1 MAEIGEC
8 AGEAERLKMGLGTRG
23 RRSQAPNLAHWQRRP
38 KTDRDEGVSRLAL
51 LTPSLLWAKAAWLSP
66 FLRTQ
71 RHGPSGALSLVS
83 GGLMFAAFNIDGSI
97 RISLFGA
104 STLALAAMFAALFW
118 PKRGVR

>member
-1 MAEIGEC
+1 MQGVC
-8 AGEAERLKMGLGTRG
+8 ASDKRHSDHNERS
-23 RRSQAPNLAHWQRRP
+23 RRS
-38 KTDRDEGVSRLAL
+38 VSHFPAGDPTAEMSTVRNTSAVG
-51 LTPSLLWAKAAWLSP
+51 PA

-71 RHGPSGALSLVS
+71 RHGPSGVLSLVS

-97 RISLFGA
+97 RVALFGA